1 MPKRMLVLIVEI
13 LGVAC
18 VVAGFAVWYW
28 PAALIVAGVTL
39 VAACE
44 VRR

>member
-13 LGVAC
+13 IGIAC
-18 VVAGFAVWYW
+18 
-28 PAALIVAGVTL
+28 IVAGVAAWSIPAASIVAGSAL

-44 VRR
+44 VRG